1 MSLRFQPPGGSY
13 RVQREATAAGA
24 FSFPALPAGVTSP
37 DGTPDTV
44 QARVWGSAGAGST
57 MTNANAPHYGIGG
70 GASAGGCAGDDHFP
84 APAGTVLTRT
94 VGAGQAGSATQPPPA
109 AIRR

>member
-1 MSLRFQPPGGSY
+1 M
-13 RVQREATAAGA
+13 
-24 FSFPALPAGVTSP
+24 TSP

-84 APAGTVLTRT
+84 APPGTVLTGT
-94 VGAGQAGSATQPPPA
+94 VGAGPAGSATQPPRRA